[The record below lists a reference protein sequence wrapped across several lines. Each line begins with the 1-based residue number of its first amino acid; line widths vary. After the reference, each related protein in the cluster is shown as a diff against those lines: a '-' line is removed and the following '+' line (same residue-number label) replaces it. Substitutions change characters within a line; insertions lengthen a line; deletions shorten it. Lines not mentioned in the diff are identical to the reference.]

1 MRHPWCRLAGSQP
14 STSSHLDEEKQTSV
28 GPFQHDVSLTWSKNT
43 FTCLS
48 NNEVEVTVIFSKID
62 FLAAS
67 TVPKLQVIEC
77 NWDPIPTKALLI
89 LCFSENEATY
99 GLFW

>member
-1 MRHPWCRLAGSQP
+1 M
-14 STSSHLDEEKQTSV
+14 
-28 GPFQHDVSLTWSKNT
+28 
-43 FTCLS
+43 
-48 NNEVEVTVIFSKID
+48 TVIFSKID

-77 NWDPIPTKALLI
+77 NWDPIPTKARLI
-89 LCFSENEATY
+89 LCLSENEATY

>member
-1 MRHPWCRLAGSQP
+1 M
-14 STSSHLDEEKQTSV
+14 
-28 GPFQHDVSLTWSKNT
+28 
-43 FTCLS
+43 
-48 NNEVEVTVIFSKID
+48 TVIFSKID

-89 LCFSENEATY
+89 LCLSENEATY